1 MPTAAERIS
10 DEVLALPSEARLALV
25 DKILTSLNLPT
36 QPEIDRLWMEE
47 VKRRVGEMERGETD
61 LVPGE
66 EVFDRIRR
74 KYAR

>member
-1 MPTAAERIS
+1 MPTAAEKLS
-10 DEVLALPSEARLALV
+10 DEVLALPTDARIALV
-25 DKILTSLNLPT
+25 DKILASLNPPT

-47 VKRRVGEMERGETD
+47 VKRRAGEIDRGEAD